1 MSNLQKRL
9 STLSPEKLAL
19 ILKKLNKN
27 KQDRPAQKSRSA
39 MARVRERQILPV
51 ARTEPIPLSFAQQ
64 RLWFLDQLDGRRD
77 TYNMPGALRLDGR
90 LNLMAF
96 RKSLNEI
103 VRRHEI
109 LRSTFSMLNGTAVQ
123 QIAPYAPIELPIV
136 DLSAWGKA
144 EREAEAQRLAM
155 EEREGAFDLLNGPLF
170 RVKLL
175 RLAPTSHI
183 FLLNMH
189 HIVSDGW
196 SIGVVIQELSLLYEA
211 YSKGKRS
218 PLPDLPIQYA
228 DFAHWQ
234 RRWFSGTRLNTQ
246 LAYWS
251 KQLADAP
258 PLLQLP
264 TDRPRPSVQS
274 FEGAESGFVL
284 PKALANG
291 VKALSRKRGATLFM
305 TLQAAFATLLYRYSA
320 EQDVLVGTPIANR
333 NRAEIEPLIGFF
345 VNILVLRTSFQ
356 NNPTFDELLKQV
368 QAMALDAYKHQELPF
383 EVLVESLRPERTL
396 SHNPLFQVVFALENV
411 PSEELSLGGL
421 KVTFLDVD
429 NLTAKFDLSLL
440 MIENEQGLSGSWEY
454 NSDLFDLET
463 IQRMAG
469 HFERLLT
476 AIVANPAQRV
486 ADLPFLT
493 AGERRQLLVEWNATP
508 RDYPRESSIHELFE
522 EQVERTPNAMAVVY
536 PEARGANGV
545 ETMQLT
551 YRELNE
557 RANQVANTLI
567 ELGVRADDLVGIC
580 MERSVEMMV
589 GLLGIL
595 KAGGAYVPLDPSY
608 PKERLQFM
616 LEDTQVSVLL
626 TQEQFVE
633 RLPATEKSKRL
644 TLDADWE
651 MIAQASSKNPISHVT
666 GDHLA
671 YVIYTSGSTGKP
683 KGVQINHRAVNRLV
697 INTDYIQ
704 LSATDRVAQAS
715 NSSFDAATFE
725 IWGAFLNG
733 ATLVG
738 VSRDVMLS
746 PSRFAAFLREEKI
759 NTLFLTTALFNQV
772 ASEVPDAFSPL
783 KYVLFGGEA
792 VDPKWVKVVKERG
805 SPTHLLHV
813 YGPTE
818 NTTFSSWHLV
828 KDVPQ
833 GATTV
838 PIGRPIA
845 NTQIYLLDEQLHPVP
860 VGVPGELLL
869 GGDGLA
875 RGYLNR
881 PTLTNERFIA
891 NPFGAGRL
899 YKTGDLCRYLP
910 DGSIEFMGRFDHQ
923 VKIRG
928 FRIELGEIEA
938 AISEHPEVREVIVL
952 AREDDPGNKRLVAY
966 MVPEEG
972 LVTVSASPHPPAAS
986 ASPNTRRGG
995 AKRVPPLALGGVRGG
1010 LVANQQAAQS
1020 VVRQYLSQRLPDYMV
1035 PDLFMILDML
1045 PLTPNGKVDR
1055 KALPVPDRSS
1065 LSITFVAP
1073 RTPTERRLATIWA
1086 DVLAVAKIGIH
1097 DDFFELGGHSL
1108 LATQLA
1114 SRVREAFQIALP
1126 IRHLFELAT
1135 VAELAELIDTLQE
1148 EPMSRDQEN
1157 EDDEEEE
1164 EEGEI

>member
-1 MSNLQKRL
+1 MSDLQKRL

-39 MARVRERQILPV
+39 MAKAREGKILPV

-64 RLWFLDQLDGRRD
+64 RLWFLDQLEGRRD
-77 TYNMPGALRLDGR
+77 TYNMPGALRLEGR

-103 VRRHEI
+103 VRRHDI
-109 LRSTFSMLNGTAVQ
+109 LRSTFSMLNGNPVQ
-123 QIAPYAPIELPIV
+123 QIAAYAPIELPIV
-136 DLSAWGKA
+136 NLSKWGKA
-144 EREAEAQRLAM
+144 KQEAEAQRLAVA
-155 EEREGAFDLLNGPLF
+155 EREAAFDLQNGPLL

-175 RLAPTSHI
+175 RLSATSHI

-189 HIVSDGW
+189 HIISDGW
-196 SIGVVIQELSLLYEA
+196 SIGVVIQELSVLYEA
-211 YSKGKRS
+211 YAKGKRS
-218 PLPDLPIQYA
+218 PLPDLAIQYG

-234 RRWFSGTRLNTQ
+234 RRWLSGERLHEQ
-246 LAYWS
+246 LTYWE

-274 FEGAESGFVL
+274 FEGAEYAFAL
-284 PKALANG
+284 PKRLADD
-291 VKALSRKRGATLFM
+291 VKALSRKHGVTLFM
-305 TLQAAFATLLYRYSA
+305 TLQAAFAILLYRYSG
-320 EQDVLVGTPIANR
+320 EQDILVGTPIANR

-356 NNPTFDELLKQV
+356 NNPTFDQLLKQV
-368 QAMALDAYKHQELPF
+368 QKMALDAYKHQELPF
-383 EVLVESLRPERTL
+383 ELLVERLRPERTL

-411 PSEELSLGGL
+411 PNEELSLGGL
-421 KVTFLDVD
+421 NVTFLDVE

-440 MIENEQGLSGSWEY
+440 MIENDEGLSGSWEY
-454 NSDLFDLET
+454 NSDLFDLQT

-493 AGERRQLLVEWNATP
+493 DMERQQVLLEWNATQ
-508 RDYPRESSIHELFE
+508 RDYPRDRTIHDLFE
-522 EQVERTPNAMAVVY
+522 RQVERTPNAIAVVY
-536 PEARGANGV
+536 PDGRYTNGLGI
-545 ETMQLT
+545 MQLS

-567 ELGVRADDLVGIC
+567 QQGVKQNDLVAIC

-616 LEDTQVSVLL
+616 LEDTQVPVLL

-633 RLPATEKSKRL
+633 RLPMTGQSKLLRI
-644 TLDADWE
+644 DRDWP
-651 MIAQASSKNPISHVT
+651 MIALASRENPISHGT
-666 GDHLA
+666 GEQLA

-683 KGVQINHRAVNRLV
+683 KGVLVPHRAVNRLV
-697 INTDYIQ
+697 INTDYIE
-704 LSATDRVAQAS
+704 LGPADRVAQAS
-715 NSSFDAATFE
+715 NSSFDAAIFE

-738 VSRDVMLS
+738 VSREVMLS
-746 PSRFAAFLREEKI
+746 PSRFVAFLREEKI

-772 ASEVPDAFSPL
+772 ASEVPDAFHSL

-792 VDPKWVKVVKERG
+792 VDPKWVKVVKEYG

-828 KDVPQ
+828 EEVPE

-875 RGYLNR
+875 QGYLNR

-891 NPFGAGRL
+891 NPFAPKGQPGRL
-899 YKTGDLCRYLP
+899 YKTGDLARYLP
-910 DGSIEFMGRFDHQ
+910 DSQGAGSGRIEFMGRFDHQ

-938 AISEHPEVREVIVL
+938 VISEHPEVREVIVL
-952 AREDDPGNKRLVAY
+952 AREDEPGNKRLVAY

-972 LVTVSASPHPPAAS
+972 PHSPAAD

-995 AKRVPPLALGGVRGG
+995 AKRVPPLVLGGVRGG
-1010 LVANQQAAQS
+1010 LVQNT
-1020 VVRQYLSQRLPDYMV
+1020 VRHYLSQKLPDYMV
-1035 PDLFMILDML
+1035 PDLFMILETL

-1065 LSITFVAP
+1065 LAITFVAA

-1086 DVLAVAKIGIH
+1086 DVLAVAKVGIH

-1114 SRVREAFQIALP
+1114 SRVRDAFQIALP

-1148 EPMSRDQEN
+1148 QPMDHDRENQEDQEDQ
-1157 EDDEEEE
+1157 EDE